1 MRVLIAD
8 DDGMPRKMLARTLEQ
23 WGYEVSAAV
32 DGAQAWELFQAGS
45 FGMIISDWMMPNLDG
60 VQLCQRVRE
69 VQGRPYTYV
78 ILLTSR
84 SDRES
89 LVEALAAGADD
100 FVAKPFDDQELHAR
114 IRSGERILELS
125 HELARQ
131 MEQMAKANR
140 CIKQINTQMT
150 RDMHELTR
158 ALDAW
163 LRQPQEPI
171 TGNPIA
177 DMRMAVKAELRSEL
191 MEIVDQWMSALAPA
205 NDGRPTA

>member
-1 MRVLIAD
+1 MRVLIVD

-23 WGYEVSAAV
+23 WGYEVVSAA
-32 DGAQAWELFQAGS
+32 DGAQAWELFQNGS

-150 RDMHELTR
+150 RDMQGLMR
-158 ALDAW
+158 SLDAW
-163 LRQPQEPI
+163 IRQPSAKGKREPVV
-171 TGNPIA
+171 
-177 DMRMAVKAELRSEL
+177 DLRDEVKQELRGEL
-191 MEIVDQWMSALAPA
+191 MTLIDQWISTLAPA
-205 NDGRPTA
+205 PENSK

>member
-1 MRVLIAD
+1 
-8 DDGMPRKMLARTLEQ
+8 MPRKMLARTLQQ
-23 WGYEVSAAV
+23 WGYEVAAAA
-32 DGAQAWELFQAGS
+32 DGAQAWDLFQADS

-69 VQGRPYTYV
+69 MQGRPYTYV

-100 FVAKPFDDQELHAR
+100 FVAKPFDEQELHAR

-131 MEQMAKANR
+131 MEEMARANKV
-140 CIKQINTQMT
+140 IKQINTQMT

-158 ALDAW
+158 SLDRW
-163 LRQPQEPI
+163 MRQPPGEGA
-171 TGNPIA
+171 GNLHP
-177 DMRMAVKAELRSEL
+177 ELRASVKEEL
-191 MEIVDQWMSALAPA
+191 RGELLGILDQWMTALAA
-205 NDGRPTA
+205 GDGKPGS